1 MGTATLIIGESGTG
15 KSTSLRNIKPEETLL
30 IQTVRKPLPFRSKA
44 WNPFSSKEPTASIFV
59 CDQWERIAK
68 AISSAASFGKKIVV
82 VDDFQYLMANEFMRR
97 SDEKSFDK
105 FTEIGAHAWNVIN
118 AAIGGTPD
126 DVRVYFLAHTEET
139 QMGKVKMKT
148 IGRMLDEKITVEG
161 MFTIVL
167 KTLVKDGQYLFSTQN
182 SGNDTVKS
190 PMGMFESHEIENDL
204 NAVDD
209 AICDYYSIEKTKEM
223 EKTA

>member
-44 WNPFSSKEPTASIFV
+44 WKPFSSKEPTASIFV
-59 CDQWERIAK
+59 CDQWERITN

-82 VDDFQYLMANEFMRR
+82 IDDFQYLMANEFMRR

-105 FTEIGAHAWNVIN
+105 FTEIGAHTWNVIN

-126 DVRVYFLAHTEET
+126 DVSVYFLAHTEET

-167 KTLVKDGQYLFSTQN
+167 KTLVKDGRYLFSTQN

-209 AICDYYSIEKTKEM
+209 AICDYYSIEKTKET
-223 EKTA
+223 EKAE